1 MLNLAQNDHSLCD
14 LLLSVGSSWWNETHL
29 YILFV
34 FNEDHYICRFGR
46 LWTVNR
52 DTWTEMDYTRP
63 WLSQLLH
70 NKAKTSM
77 KNFLNHS
84 QDRVIYSFAHIW
96 ENSTMSAEWNNL
108 LVKSSDIYS
117 PVICKRHISVTSTK
131 IAWVI
136 SALLLTTNAVKN
148 YTASVRK
155 QFVFARHDWEM
166 KVKLASNNCIDN

>member
-1 MLNLAQNDHSLCD
+1 MVHMLNLAQNDHSLCD

-84 QDRVIYSFAHIW
+84 QDRVIYSFAHRWKIVPCQQSEIIFLSKALILIVLW
-96 ENSTMSAEWNNL
+96 F
-108 LVKSSDIYS
+108 VSD
-117 PVICKRHISVTSTK
+117 TS
-131 IAWVI
+131 
-136 SALLLTTNAVKN
+136 LQPLP
-148 YTASVRK
+148 
-155 QFVFARHDWEM
+155 
-166 KVKLASNNCIDN
+166 KLRGLCLRAHCY